1 MVNLTDFLIQI
12 FQPYFFY
19 SLVFLSIAFVCI
31 KIFLKFNPYLSR
43 KNQSILWLIPLFVP
57 VFTLLYFHPQI
68 LIPAGAF
75 SPSNYQIP
83 VPPGFGIMFVGPSVF
98 SFTGLLCI
106 SGIIAAGGFL
116 VLMAVFGKKIA
127 MRRFHV
133 VMMAEDEYMPLQE
146 KVKETAHK
154 LGIPE
159 PKVGLIDDLM
169 PNAFTVGY
177 GQNTIVVFSLGL
189 LKMLDPEELE
199 AVVSHELA
207 HVKANDYLFRTV
219 SYTLNILSF
228 FNPLSY
234 FVAAHAQR
242 QRELLADEKGV
253 ALLDKPKLMTNVL
266 TKIESVALAF
276 PKASLTERLSAGLFL
291 VSPLAHRHGILASH
305 PQISQRVQNINAV
318 TSKPIKKSRHLIATV
333 LLLSV
338 LVSTAVIAGYSTV
351 QIQKTFSQNEDILFA
366 NGNGVRI
373 FNASADYSSTMH
385 KGILFTDA
393 QRLHSFV
400 SSLQCANS
408 AGDTVLT
415 PNGTITLQV
424 INEQQ
429 PQNLSFNSILS
440 FIKSK

>member
-1 MVNLTDFLIQI
+1 MLMV
-12 FQPYFFY
+12 
-19 SLVFLSIAFVCI
+19 
-31 KIFLKFNPYLSR
+31 
-43 KNQSILWLIPLFVP
+43 
-57 VFTLLYFHPQI
+57 
-68 LIPAGAF
+68 
-75 SPSNYQIP
+75 
-83 VPPGFGIMFVGPSVF
+83 
-98 SFTGLLCI
+98 
-106 SGIIAAGGFL
+106 
-116 VLMAVFGKKIA
+116 VFGKKIA

-133 VMMAEDEYMPLQE
+133 VMMAEGEHMPLQE

-154 LGIPE
+154 LGISE

-177 GQNTIVVFSLGL
+177 GQNAIVVFSLGL
-189 LKMLDPEELE
+189 LKMLNSEELE

-207 HVKANDYLFRTV
+207 HVKAKDYLFRTL

-242 QRELLADEKGV
+242 QRELLADEKGA
-253 ALLDKPKLMTNVL
+253 ALLDKPKLMAHVL
-266 TKIESVALAF
+266 TKIESVTMVF
-276 PKASLTERLSAGLFL
+276 PKANLTERLSASLFL

-305 PQISQRVQNINAV
+305 PQISQRVQNINVV
-318 TSKPIKKSRHLIATV
+318 TSKSIQKSRHLIATV
-333 LLLSV
+333 LLLGI
-338 LVSTAVIAGYSTV
+338 LISTAVIAGYSTV

-373 FNASADYSSTMH
+373 YNASAVYSSTMQ

-408 AGDTVLT
+408 AGDMVLT